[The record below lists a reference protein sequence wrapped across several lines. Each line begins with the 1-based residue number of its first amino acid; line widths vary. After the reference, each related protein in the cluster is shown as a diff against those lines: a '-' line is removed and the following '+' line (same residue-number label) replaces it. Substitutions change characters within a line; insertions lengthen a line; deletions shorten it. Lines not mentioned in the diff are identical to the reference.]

1 MNPLETTTI
10 SAAAATLAAGETNDT
25 VIRPFRVNVPDADL
39 ADLKRR
45 LTTTRWPDQ
54 ETAADQ
60 SRGVGL
66 FRLPKEVFK

>member
-54 ETAADQ
+54 ETVADQ

-66 FRLPKEVFK
+66 FRLPKEVLK

>member
-10 SAAAATLAAGETNDT
+10 GAAAATLAAGETNDT
-25 VIRPFRVNVPDADL
+25 AIRPFRVNVPDADL

-54 ETAADQ
+54 ETVADQ
-60 SRGVGL
+60 SRGAGL
-66 FRLPKEVFK
+66 LRLPREVLK